1 MAFADTS
8 KYLRAEAN
16 LTQIELAKKLGISKA
31 CISMIEIGKNE
42 PTAKTLIAYADFF
55 GCSIDY
61 LVGRED
67 DFGVIKSEKTELP
80 GNTGKT
86 HHTVNSELF
95 AQNANEEETISKRI
109 KALRLEKELTQKE
122 IAKNIDSTVKNVW
135 AYENNLAIPPIDVLS
150 RYADFFSC
158 SIDYL
163 VGREDDFGVIKSEK
177 TELPGHTGKAR
188 PTVHPELFIQ
198 NSEEEKVLAVYRN
211 LSTRDKDFFMRFVDT
226 LNSFDKKA

>member
-1 MAFADTS
+1 ML
-8 KYLRAEAN
+8 KLKELRKEKG
-16 LTQIELAKKLGISKA
+16 LTQK
-31 CISMIEIGKNE
+31 EIGKIINCNQTAVGKYERGELE
-42 PTAKTLIAYADFF
+42 PSLDTLKKLADFF
-55 GCSIDY
+55 NCSIDY
-61 LVGRED
+61 LVGCED
-67 DFGVIKSEKTELP
+67 EFGVIKSEKTELP

-95 AQNANEEETISKRI
+95 AKKANKEETISKRI
-109 KALRLEKELTQKE
+109 KELRLEKGLTQKE

-150 RYADFFSC
+150 RYADFFCC

-163 VGREDDFGVIKSEK
+163 VGREDEFGVIKSEK
-177 TELPGHTGKAR
+177 TEFPRNIGKAR
-188 PTVHPELFIQ
+188 PTAHPELFIQ
-198 NSEEEKVLAVYRN
+198 NTEEEKVLAVYRN